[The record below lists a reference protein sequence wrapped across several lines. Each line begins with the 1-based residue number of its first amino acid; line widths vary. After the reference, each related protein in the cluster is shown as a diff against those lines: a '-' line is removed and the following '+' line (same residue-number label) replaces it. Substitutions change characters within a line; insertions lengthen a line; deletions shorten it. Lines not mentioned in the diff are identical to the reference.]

1 MKELVGQGKPF
12 YSAVDKAAGLLKR
25 KVGTGAEFMKE
36 LMALQGIKQ
45 SEIAERGLGELM
57 GAPKMTHEQFMQA
70 LAANPAPA
78 IREKVL
84 GEQVKNN
91 KLRNQAWD
99 RAYED
104 ALDSLLDNG
113 LSPDQARQE
122 ALELADERINRYL
135 PKGTEEHRTYHGQW
149 TLPGGENYRE
159 MLIKAPAP
167 VDNQEK
173 IMELEAK
180 ARRIPMINSTPEQQA
195 ELTNLFGQIKQLKQ
209 QEQEQKAKQFGGVS
223 NHFGGEKDI
232 LASLRLKD
240 RMTPEGKKLLHLEEL
255 QSDWHQQGRERG
267 YKTSDLKDQ
276 INDLT
281 KKIEETQQ
289 KYRESDD
296 PDLYLNQLHSLRAK
310 RAQLQM
316 DDASGIPDAPFKKN
330 WEEMALKRL
339 IHHAAENGYHGIVV
353 TPGAEQADRYSL
365 AKHINYVI
373 YDEIGNLRAIDK
385 NGRTVISEEVK
396 PEKLPEHL
404 GKEMADKIL
413 ANREKRLQAK
423 DVYRKALKS
432 DAPNEVVD
440 PLYKEYLSHPIEYSG
455 LDLEVGGE
463 GMKGFYDKKVP
474 NILNSIG
481 KKHGVKTQLHAHPIE
496 KEPANVLQVGTMK
509 YEDPAKY
516 AQLHHFPITE
526 QMRKDVLTNGLP
538 LYQKGGIIHKAQ
550 GGAVKT
556 FDYEN
561 PQHTMSVAEHL
572 SRHPEFKK
580 ASSPAVDIKNILHEM
595 LSKGD
600 YRFLEDPRTQ
610 EALHKAGHDSYFVQ
624 EKTGKVSYPIKHV
637 VKKAFGGSIN
647 EMKAEMMGRKPT
659 SFADIT
665 QIGANE
671 APDMNVKAYVP
682 PTNEEK
688 LPVGGVSTHEGALPI
703 GGVDMNTQQQGQQL
717 MPQSLAPQQPP
728 QGQQGG
734 LPPQGQQGASAGAS
748 SPSQQSNI
756 LQMTPQGQALSAL
769 KPVQQQQQPMPQMAD
784 GGLAHLKD
792 GDQPPKKKLTV
803 AEQKQAIFTKAQEGL
818 MKPSEALGKHEG
830 KYMHITEA
838 DRAKVE
844 KRKHGMRGGV
854 GFSQIGFEDP
864 EYEGMSWG
872 VGKPGTGIK
881 LLNRQKRGL
890 KPDDQSI
897 YTTFIGTPEMHTS
910 NQLVFNRMY
919 NKFIEARKAGLLSPE
934 QEAQMLDIMRSAM
947 TKGTKKNPSKSIFD
961 KDVSFDNSHHL
972 FDTFERRRI
981 LSNLMAG
988 KGVGGK
994 KGQIFDASKMIED
1007 TTDPRLLHA
1016 PTLSVGPHTFSLN
1029 GKMSNRPDLNKA
1041 FPIMLHGESH
1051 PEAFQQLP
1059 FKEAAPEFTEQIR
1072 KAKGRDP
1079 GYMDI
1084 VRGIPRQFIS
1094 EEYLTGLQKK
1104 GKKKGGKVS
1113 MDVMTLELTR
1123 KSKKAK

>member
-1 MKELVGQGKPF
+1 L
-12 YSAVDKAAGLLKR
+12 
-25 KVGTGAEFMKE
+25 
-36 LMALQGIKQ
+36 
-45 SEIAERGLGELM
+45 
-57 GAPKMTHEQFMQA
+57 
-70 LAANPAPA
+70 
-78 IREKVL
+78 
-84 GEQVKNN
+84 
-91 KLRNQAWD
+91 
-99 RAYED
+99 
-104 ALDSLLDNG
+104 
-113 LSPDQARQE
+113 
-122 ALELADERINRYL
+122 
-135 PKGTEEHRTYHGQW
+135 
-149 TLPGGENYRE
+149 
-159 MLIKAPAP
+159 
-167 VDNQEK
+167 
-173 IMELEAK
+173 
-180 ARRIPMINSTPEQQA
+180 
-195 ELTNLFGQIKQLKQ
+195 
-209 QEQEQKAKQFGGVS
+209 QEQGYDDKPVTGV
-223 NHFGGEKDI
+223 
-232 LASLRLKD
+232 
-240 RMTPEGKKLLHLEEL
+240 
-255 QSDWHQQGRERG
+255 
-267 YKTSDLKDQ
+267 
-276 INDLT
+276 
-281 KKIEETQQ
+281 
-289 KYRESDD
+289 
-296 PDLYLNQLHSLRAK
+296 
-310 RAQLQM
+310 
-316 DDASGIPDAPFKKN
+316 PDAPFKKN

-339 IHHAAENGYHGIVV
+339 IHHAAEKGYHGIVV
-353 TPGAEQADRYSL
+353 TPGAEQAERYNLANHIDSLHFSKNSDGTVDIDAVKDR
-365 AKHINYVI
+365 NTVV
-373 YDEIGNLRAIDK
+373 DK
-385 NGRTVISEEVK
+385 TMQT
-396 PEKLPEHL
+396 PEQIESMV
-404 GKEMADKIL
+404 GKELAQKIFNTKTSFGSL
-413 ANREKRLQAK
+413 E
-423 DVYRKALKS
+423 
-432 DAPNEVVD
+432 
-440 PLYKEYLSHPIEYSG
+440 G
-455 LDLEVGGE
+455 LDLQVGGE

-474 NILNSIG
+474 NILNAIG
-481 KKHGVKTQLHAHPIE
+481 KKYGVKAQLGGHKI
-496 KEPANVLQVGTMK
+496 QTGTEYVRNAQGDITHM
-509 YEDPAKY
+509 EVPKY

-561 PQHTMSVAEHL
+561 PQHTMSVAVHL

-647 EMKAEMMGRKPT
+647 EMKAEMMGRKPV
-659 SFADIT
+659 SLNDLS

-717 MPQSLAPQQPP
+717 VPQSLAPQQPP

-748 SPSQQSNI
+748 SPAQQSNI

-792 GDQPPKKKLTV
+792 GDQPPKKKPTV
-803 AEQKQAIFTKAQEGL
+803 AEQKQAIFAKAQEGL

-854 GFSQIGFEDP
+854 GFSQIGLEDP
-864 EYEGMSWG
+864 NYAGRVWG
-872 VGKPGTGIK
+872 VGKSSTAIK

-890 KPDDQSI
+890 SPEDKSVF
-897 YTTFIGTPEMHTS
+897 TTFIGTPEMHTS
-910 NQLVFNRMY
+910 NQLVFNRMW
-919 NKFIEARKAGLLSPE
+919 NKFQEARKAGLLSPE
-934 QEAQMLDIMRSAM
+934 QEAEMLDIMRSAM
-947 TKGTKKNPSKSIFD
+947 TKETKKNPSKPVFD
-961 KDVSFDNSHHL
+961 PNVNFDNTHHM

-981 LSNLMAG
+981 LSDLMSG
-988 KGVGGK
+988 KKIGGK
-994 KGQIFDASKMIED
+994 KAQIFDATKMIED

-1016 PTLSVGPHTFSLN
+1016 PSLSVGPHVFSFS
-1029 GKMSNRPDLNKA
+1029 GKTSYEPELNKA
-1041 FPIMLHGESH
+1041 FPFMLHGETS

-1059 FKEAAPEFTEQIR
+1059 FTEAAPEFTEEIR
-1072 KAKGRDP
+1072 KTKGREP

-1084 VRGIPRQFIS
+1084 VRKIPRQFIS